1 MRWPRLFPVVLFAGV
16 LSNQL
21 NAEQDLFVPAN
32 DVSFTITPERKSY
45 KSGEQIVFKYRV
57 TNISNSALFVPRT
70 VWEVKCLNP
79 PHVWAWLESS
89 TGKHFIPGYAGSC
102 LGPDPVDKLDAAE
115 RMGKDAVLLK
125 PMGYI
130 EGSFTLDTRIFIKEL
145 KPGAYRLEAALYG
158 WKDERLDEAER
169 TSLATMKY
177 PFLRGEL
184 AASQN
189 IELAP

>member
-1 MRWPRLFPVVLFAGV
+1 
-16 LSNQL
+16 
-21 NAEQDLFVPAN
+21 
-32 DVSFTITPERKSY
+32 
-45 KSGEQIVFKYRV
+45 
-57 TNISNSALFVPRT
+57 
-70 VWEVKCLNP
+70 
-79 PHVWAWLESS
+79 
-89 TGKHFIPGYAGSC
+89 
-102 LGPDPVDKLDAAE
+102 
-115 RMGKDAVLLK
+115 MGKDAVLLK

-145 KPGAYRLEAALYG
+145 KPGAYPFEAALYG

-184 AASQN
+184 AASQI